1 MAMPIGSDSDSS
13 VYSFWLLAALA
24 GLRATLQDLAADGA
38 GRHWSAFAN
47 DIVGKGKA
55 AVTPEEIV

>member
-1 MAMPIGSDSDSS
+1 MTPQITHRDN
-13 VYSFWLLAALA
+13 FIWLLAALA

-38 GRHWSAFAN
+38 GRNWSAFAN